1 MHSTTLKFTRLT
13 ALFSFLGSAAI
24 GCVISAG
31 GGGKSFGDGE
41 ECPEAN
47 SYYDAGECFCD
58 SGYDWCKPN
67 DNNDLTCCVSQTT
80 NGNDDTS
87 NNTNNNTNNNTDGQT
102 DGQTD
107 GTTTDEP
114 TGGTT
119 VEEPTTSNSG
129 TTGEPLECVV
139 GITPPA
145 SCDENTENFLCL
157 EAAFAECG
165 PQGSQFYVCMGGTWV
180 EDPTGPDANCKAD
193 GFDFGYGCEDQDM
206 MVQFVCGVGPG
217 TACDASGP
225 TCNGETNLEEC
236 YYGKLSVTNCE
247 AFCMEEGDGMMT
259 YDYGYCGEQMG
270 ATSCICCDEGDEG
283 CPINEGT
290 TGDTG
295 DTGGTTGD
303 TGTGTSG

>member
-1 MHSTTLKFTRLT
+1 MHSTTLKFTRLS
-13 ALFSFLGSAAI
+13 ALFSFLSSAAI

-41 ECPEAN
+41 ECPDTN
-47 SYYDAGECFCD
+47 SYYDAGDCFCD

-67 DNNDLTCCVSQTT
+67 DDSDLSCCISQTT

-87 NNTNNNTNNNTDGQT
+87 NNTNNT

-107 GTTTDEP
+107 GTTTTDEP
-114 TGGTT
+114 TSGTT
-119 VEEPTTSNSG
+119 AEVPTTSESG
-129 TTGEPLECVV
+129 TTGDPLECVV
-139 GITPPA
+139 DATPPG

-157 EAAFAECG
+157 GAADAECG
-165 PQGSQFYVCMGGTWV
+165 PQGSQFYICMNGAWV

-193 GFDFGYGCEDQDM
+193 GFDFGYGCVDEDM

-217 TACDASGP
+217 TACDDNGP
-225 TCNGETNLEEC
+225 TCNGETDLEEC
-236 YYGKLSVTNCE
+236 FYGKLSVTNCE
-247 AFCMEEGDGMMT
+247 AYCMEVGDGTMT
-259 YDYGYCGEQMG
+259 YDYGYCGEQQDV
-270 ATSCICCDEGDEG
+270 TSCICCDEGDEG

-295 DTGGTTGD
+295 GTTAGDTSGTGTTG
-303 TGTGTSG
+303 